1 MSLFN
6 LNTSVA
12 IVHRCL
18 PNHPK
23 AEDSPRTCEIQ
34 MRDVLCKPM
43 AAAALATPKIYD
55 EKMPEADKA
64 ADRMRQFIDAMFV
77 SGSKDFPDRFLG
89 FGAIEILHVF
99 RNHHQVKFG
108 ELPEHRVERIDKIR
122 MTVEGGHDQAIK
134 LSLSIHLEDPSE
146 ELVAY
151 LHERTNRAVQ
161 IVLTHSQDQTDEL
174 IAEREGMA
182 APTQLPNLDLDFDAK
197 AQRDTDQIDA
207 VAEHLTAEIP
217 LRGAKRKPAKKAAKK
232 PAKKAGKRGAK
243 KKAA

>member
-1 MSLFN
+1 MSLFT
-6 LNTSVA
+6 LNTNKA

-18 PNHPK
+18 PGHPK
-23 AEDSPRTCEIQ
+23 AEDAVKTVEIQ

-55 EKMPEADKA
+55 EKLPEDEKA
-64 ADRMRQFIDAMFV
+64 ADRMRQFVDAMFV
-77 SGSKDFPDRFLG
+77 SSSKDYPDRFLG

-108 ELPEHRVERIDKIR
+108 ELPEHRVERIDKIK
-122 MTVEGGHDQAIK
+122 MTVEGGHDQAIN
-134 LSLSIHLEDPSE
+134 LSFSIHLEDPAK

-161 IVLTHSQDQTDEL
+161 IVLSHSHDQTEEL

-182 APTQLPNLDLDFDAK
+182 APTQLPNLELDLEAK
-197 AQRDTDQIDA
+197 QQRDADQLDQA
-207 VAEHLTAEIP
+207 ARGLETAEVH
-217 LRGAKRKPAKKAAKK
+217 LRGVKRKATSRKA
-232 PAKKAGKRGAK
+232 AGKRSTK
-243 KKAA
+243 KKAV